1 MNYRYIAVSAFVGF
15 ALGFLVFDQREE
27 NERLRKE
34 LEEARERGV
43 EASAPARKSNS
54 LSRTQI
60 DKNAQNDTVV
70 TANIEESEDLRENA
84 HDLEARRI
92 AGEYILESEHPSNRD
107 LQYAHIA
114 RLAAN
119 VSSNNA
125 GRYSALFSELGVPH
139 EESVRLQK
147 HLEKI
152 ALASMKANAAIQELL
167 QARVDFQDRAS
178 SIMGEEAY
186 KKYTEFEDASRAEL
200 EKNTFVK
207 YLDKRQ
213 QTLPPERE
221 AELTDSILQAE
232 AYTHM
237 YTLGPRDPVPSPAV
251 GREMVEKRLR
261 EEASFLN
268 ERGSAVLSRLVEHGW
283 SEEEWQPVY
292 DYYSNNIANR
302 AAMISENANFN
313 PIERLEQAKKRFA
326 DRKKSP
332 AAAR

>member
-1 MNYRYIAVSAFVGF
+1 
-15 ALGFLVFDQREE
+15 
-27 NERLRKE
+27 
-34 LEEARERGV
+34 
-43 EASAPARKSNS
+43 
-54 LSRTQI
+54 
-60 DKNAQNDTVV
+60 
-70 TANIEESEDLRENA
+70 
-84 HDLEARRI
+84 
-92 AGEYILESEHPSNRD
+92 
-107 LQYAHIA
+107 
-114 RLAAN
+114 
-119 VSSNNA
+119 
-125 GRYSALFSELGVPH
+125 
-139 EESVRLQK
+139 
-147 HLEKI
+147 
-152 ALASMKANAAIQELL
+152 
-167 QARVDFQDRAS
+167 
-178 SIMGEEAY
+178 MGEEAY

-200 EKNTFVK
+200 EKNTCVK